1 MEENREP
8 VKIKI
13 CGLMTLED
21 VAAVNAAK
29 PDYAGFV
36 LAKSRRRI
44 SREHARLLRM
54 ELDPSIRAVGVFVN
68 ELPQIVAGYLEDGI
82 IDIVQL
88 HGQEDETYL
97 RRLRFLTG
105 EPVIQAFSVE
115 SAADL
120 EKAEQ
125 SSADLILLDHGS
137 GGTGGKFAW
146 ELLES
151 VRRHYLLAGGI
162 TPDNVEEAVQRYHP
176 FGIDVSSGVET
187 GLLQAKCPFSIIA
200 PVTRLSL
207 LSYHLIH
214 LANGT
219 KKCVPFLA
227 VRIKLA
233 RYVILLRRKL
243 KMPFLNSPGNKK
255 RRPDG

>member
-1 MEENREP
+1 MT
-8 VKIKI
+8 KIKI
-13 CGLMTLED
+13 CGLSRPED
-21 VAAVNAAK
+21 IDYVNEAC
-29 PDYAGFV
+29 PDYCGFV
-36 LAKSRRRI
+36 IGVPSSRRNVSVETLYCLR
-44 SREHARLLRM
+44 RRL
-54 ELDPSIRAVGVFVN
+54 SGAVKAVGVFVN
-68 ELPQIVAGYLEDGI
+68 AEAELPARLLQDG
-82 IDIVQL
+82 VNSAAQL
-88 HGQEDETYL
+88 HGQEDETYIY
-97 RRLRFLTG
+97 RLRFLTG

-187 GLLQAKCPFSIIA
+187 G
-200 PVTRLSL
+200 
-207 LSYHLIH
+207 
-214 LANGT
+214 G
-219 KKCVPFLA
+219 KKDA
-227 VRIKLA
+227 GKIMEIVRRIRNA
-233 RYVILLRRKL
+233 ER
-243 KMPFLNSPGNKK
+243 
-255 RRPDG
+255 

>member
-1 MEENREP
+1 MEENRET

-21 VAAVNAAK
+21 VAAVNATK

-82 IDIVQL
+82 IDIAQL

-162 TPDNVEEAVQRYHP
+162 TPDNVEEAVQRHHP

-187 GLLQAKCPFSIIA
+187 GGKKDAKKIMEI
-200 PVTRLSL
+200 
-207 LSYHLIH
+207 
-214 LANGT
+214 
-219 KKCVPFLA
+219 
-227 VRIKLA
+227 VRRIRNA
-233 RYVILLRRKL
+233 ER
-243 KMPFLNSPGNKK
+243 
-255 RRPDG
+255 

>member
-1 MEENREP
+1 M
-8 VKIKI
+8 
-13 CGLMTLED
+13 
-21 VAAVNAAK
+21 
-29 PDYAGFV
+29 

-187 GLLQAKCPFSIIA
+187 G
-200 PVTRLSL
+200 
-207 LSYHLIH
+207 
-214 LANGT
+214 G
-219 KKCVPFLA
+219 KKDA
-227 VRIKLA
+227 GKIMEIVRRIRNA
-233 RYVILLRRKL
+233 ER
-243 KMPFLNSPGNKK
+243 
-255 RRPDG
+255 

>member
-1 MEENREP
+1 
-8 VKIKI
+8 
-13 CGLMTLED
+13 MTLED

-54 ELDPSIRAVGVFVN
+54 ELDPSIRVVGVFVN

-82 IDIVQL
+82 IDIAQL
-88 HGQEDETYL
+88 HGQEDEAYL

-187 GLLQAKCPFSIIA
+187 G
-200 PVTRLSL
+200 
-207 LSYHLIH
+207 
-214 LANGT
+214 G
-219 KKCVPFLA
+219 
-227 VRIKLA
+227 
-233 RYVILLRRKL
+233 
-243 KMPFLNSPGNKK
+243 KK
-255 RRPDG
+255 RCGKKSWKLSGG

>member
-1 MEENREP
+1 MEEIREP

-137 GGTGGKFAW
+137 GGNLRGNCW
-146 ELLES
+146 S
-151 VRRHYLLAGGI
+151 RSGGI
-162 TPDNVEEAVQRYHP
+162 ISLPEASRRTMWRKR
-176 FGIDVSSGVET
+176 FKD
-187 GLLQAKCPFSIIA
+187 II
-200 PVTRLSL
+200 PLGS
-207 LSYHLIH
+207 
-214 LANGT
+214 
-219 KKCVPFLA
+219 
-227 VRIKLA
+227 
-233 RYVILLRRKL
+233 
-243 KMPFLNSPGNKK
+243 M
-255 RRPDG
+255 

>member
-1 MEENREP
+1 MEEIREP

-13 CGLMTLED
+13 CGLMTLGD

-187 GLLQAKCPFSIIA
+187 GGKKDAGKIMEIVRRIKFE
-200 PVTRLSL
+200 
-207 LSYHLIH
+207 
-214 LANGT
+214 T
-219 KKCVPFLA
+219 KK
-227 VRIKLA
+227 
-233 RYVILLRRKL
+233 
-243 KMPFLNSPGNKK
+243 
-255 RRPDG
+255 

>member
-21 VAAVNAAK
+21 VVAVNAAK

-54 ELDPSIRAVGVFVN
+54 ELDPLIRAVGVFVN

-82 IDIVQL
+82 IDIAQL

-187 GLLQAKCPFSIIA
+187 G
-200 PVTRLSL
+200 
-207 LSYHLIH
+207 
-214 LANGT
+214 G
-219 KKCVPFLA
+219 KKDA
-227 VRIKLA
+227 GKIMEIVRRIRNA
-233 RYVILLRRKL
+233 ER
-243 KMPFLNSPGNKK
+243 
-255 RRPDG
+255 

>member
-1 MEENREP
+1 MEEIREP

-120 EKAEQ
+120 EKAEICVGTAGVGPAALSPCRRHHAGQ
-125 SSADLILLDHGS
+125 CGGS
-137 GGTGGKFAW
+137 GSKISSLWDRCEQRCRDRREKRCGKNHGNCQ
-146 ELLES
+146 EDKKCRKVDLES
-151 VRRHYLLAGGI
+151 ME
-162 TPDNVEEAVQRYHP
+162 DSM
-176 FGIDVSSGVET
+176 F
-187 GLLQAKCPFSIIA
+187 
-200 PVTRLSL
+200 
-207 LSYHLIH
+207 
-214 LANGT
+214 
-219 KKCVPFLA
+219 
-227 VRIKLA
+227 
-233 RYVILLRRKL
+233 RKH
-243 KMPFLNSPGNKK
+243 
-255 RRPDG
+255 

>member
-82 IDIVQL
+82 IDIAQL
-88 HGQEDETYL
+88 HGQEDETYIY
-97 RRLRFLTG
+97 RLRFLTG

-146 ELLES
+146 ELLEP

-187 GLLQAKCPFSIIA
+187 G
-200 PVTRLSL
+200 
-207 LSYHLIH
+207 
-214 LANGT
+214 G
-219 KKCVPFLA
+219 KKDA
-227 VRIKLA
+227 GKIMEIVRRIRNA
-233 RYVILLRRKL
+233 ER
-243 KMPFLNSPGNKK
+243 
-255 RRPDG
+255 

>member
-1 MEENREP
+1 MEEIREP

-82 IDIVQL
+82 IDIAQL

-187 GLLQAKCPFSIIA
+187 GGKKDAGKIIE
-200 PVTRLSL
+200 
-207 LSYHLIH
+207 I
-214 LANGT
+214 
-219 KKCVPFLA
+219 
-227 VRIKLA
+227 VRRIRNA
-233 RYVILLRRKL
+233 ER
-243 KMPFLNSPGNKK
+243 
-255 RRPDG
+255 

>member
-1 MEENREP
+1 M
-8 VKIKI
+8 
-13 CGLMTLED
+13 
-21 VAAVNAAK
+21 AAVNAAK

-82 IDIVQL
+82 IDIAQL

-162 TPDNVEEAVQRYHP
+162 TPDNVEEAVQRHHP

-187 GLLQAKCPFSIIA
+187 G
-200 PVTRLSL
+200 
-207 LSYHLIH
+207 
-214 LANGT
+214 G
-219 KKCVPFLA
+219 KKDA
-227 VRIKLA
+227 GKIMEIVRRIRNA
-233 RYVILLRRKL
+233 ER
-243 KMPFLNSPGNKK
+243 
-255 RRPDG
+255 